1 MNLPAFVERRFQ
13 IPSDTPER
21 VVEDIETYSAFVDM
35 QTKLKSLAPWYES
48 LA

>member
-1 MNLPAFVERRFQ
+1 MPGLIERRFQ
-13 IPSDTPER
+13 IPHDTHPR
-21 VVEDIETYSAFVDM
+21 VVEDIETYSAFVDL